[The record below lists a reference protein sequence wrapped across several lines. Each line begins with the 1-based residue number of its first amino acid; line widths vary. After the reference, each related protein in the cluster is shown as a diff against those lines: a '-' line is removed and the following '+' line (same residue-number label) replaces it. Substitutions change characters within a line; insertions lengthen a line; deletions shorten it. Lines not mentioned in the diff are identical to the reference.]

1 MGPMCSGVVIL
12 VVKYWNMTLQV
23 GKELMLSAIWIPCHT
38 PASPETPALQIAA
51 VQHFKGYPQAKK
63 EAWGTLRFHY
73 CS

>member
-1 MGPMCSGVVIL
+1 MGPMCSSVVVL

-38 PASPETPALQIAA
+38 PASPETPTLHIPAI
-51 VQHFKGYPQAKK
+51 QHFKGYPRAKE

>member
-1 MGPMCSGVVIL
+1 
-12 VVKYWNMTLQV
+12 MTLQV

-63 EAWGTLRFHY
+63 EA
-73 CS
+73 